1 MESFLNN
8 LYPTFIEKESNQ
20 NLIEK
25 DFISFIIDYEILF
38 TINQIFPT
46 EKESNEI
53 LNLKISKEKLSSVNQ
68 IDYLFLTLSTVPKF
82 KIYINNLLSLIDI
95 KADILEY
102 SKYLKTITGV
112 YVVLINS
119 INIKNLINIILSIA
133 NEINLINFQNKISY
147 FDIKSLENVIYM
159 KNKSKKIFDLICKY
173 YYKISNGESILNSN
187 TKNNIEYLINK
198 LNSNL
203 EKNSEKLKEKFNLH
217 YENMINSISD
227 EKIKEEL
234 KKEFIVNFYESIFNE
249 EVLKVEEKM
258 IDLKKQFINYFMIK
272 CNEENF
278 EINLLQILN
287 VLIKIDDN
295 LKEYA
300 ITNIRPI
307 EINKRKIEKK
317 ENINNY
323 SHKKSSSIS
332 LINKENKSN
341 LLNINRN
348 GNKPFVSVLSSK
360 YNL

>member
-1 MESFLNN
+1 
-8 LYPTFIEKESNQ
+8 
-20 NLIEK
+20 
-25 DFISFIIDYEILF
+25 
-38 TINQIFPT
+38 
-46 EKESNEI
+46 
-53 LNLKISKEKLSSVNQ
+53 
-68 IDYLFLTLSTVPKF
+68 
-82 KIYINNLLSLIDI
+82 
-95 KADILEY
+95 
-102 SKYLKTITGV
+102 
-112 YVVLINS
+112 
-119 INIKNLINIILSIA
+119 
-133 NEINLINFQNKISY
+133 
-147 FDIKSLENVIYM
+147 
-159 KNKSKKIFDLICKY
+159 
-173 YYKISNGESILNSN
+173 
-187 TKNNIEYLINK
+187 
-198 LNSNL
+198 
-203 EKNSEKLKEKFNLH
+203 
-217 YENMINSISD
+217 MINSISD
-227 EKIKEEL
+227 EKVKEEL

-307 EINKRKIEKK
+307 EINKSKIEKK
-317 ENINNY
+317 ENIKNY
-323 SHKKSSSIS
+323 SHKKSSSNS

>member
-1 MESFLNN
+1 M
-8 LYPTFIEKESNQ
+8 
-20 NLIEK
+20 
-25 DFISFIIDYEILF
+25 
-38 TINQIFPT
+38 
-46 EKESNEI
+46 
-53 LNLKISKEKLSSVNQ
+53 
-68 IDYLFLTLSTVPKF
+68 TLSTVPKF
-82 KIYINNLLSLIDI
+82 KFYIENLLSLYEV
-95 KADILEY
+95 KEDILDY
-102 SKYLKTITGV
+102 SKYLKILSGV
-112 YVVLINS
+112 FIVLIHS
-119 INIKNLINIILSIA
+119 INLKNFINVILTIA
-133 NEINLINFQNKISY
+133 NEINIQNYQNKILY
-147 FDIKSLENVIYM
+147 FDFKSLDNVIEM
-159 KNKSKKIFDLICKY
+159 KNKSKKIFDLISKY
-173 YYKISNGESILNSN
+173 YFIVSNGENILNSN

-227 EKIKEEL
+227 EKVKEEL

>member
-1 MESFLNN
+1 M
-8 LYPTFIEKESNQ
+8 
-20 NLIEK
+20 
-25 DFISFIIDYEILF
+25 
-38 TINQIFPT
+38 
-46 EKESNEI
+46 
-53 LNLKISKEKLSSVNQ
+53 
-68 IDYLFLTLSTVPKF
+68 TLSTVPKF
-82 KIYINNLLSLIDI
+82 KFYIENLLSLYEV
-95 KADILEY
+95 KEDILDY
-102 SKYLKTITGV
+102 SKYLKILSGV
-112 YVVLINS
+112 FIVLIHS
-119 INIKNLINIILSIA
+119 INLKNFINVILTIA
-133 NEINLINFQNKISY
+133 NEINIQNYQNKILY
-147 FDIKSLENVIYM
+147 FDFKSLDNVIEM
-159 KNKSKKIFDLICKY
+159 KNKISKY
-173 YYKISNGESILNSN
+173 YFIVSNGENILNSN

-227 EKIKEEL
+227 EKVKEEL

-258 IDLKKQFINYFMIK
+258 IDLKDLKQQFINYFMIK

-307 EINKRKIEKK
+307 EINKSKIEKK

-323 SHKKSSSIS
+323 SHKKSSSNS